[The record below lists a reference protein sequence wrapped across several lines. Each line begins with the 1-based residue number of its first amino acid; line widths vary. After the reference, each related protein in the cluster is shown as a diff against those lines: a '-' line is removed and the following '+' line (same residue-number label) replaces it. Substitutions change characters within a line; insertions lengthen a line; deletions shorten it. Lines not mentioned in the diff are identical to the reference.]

1 MKIVNLLNN
10 RLIKSEQDYVIEV
23 EVGPY
28 ELVLLVN
35 LGTEKIKYDDMMGLI
50 LNKNGKGIEILNEL
64 ELKDFKRY
72 EELENKFMLGSLS
85 YSKVDFIN
93 DLYEYLE
100 ELNLKKIST
109 KLIES
114 IGIFKEDEINCSDE
128 GIKNH
133 KKKIVDFINNN
144 EKILDDE
151 IIKKIIGE

>member
-1 MKIVNLLNN
+1 MKIVDFLNN
-10 RLIKSEQDYVIEV
+10 RLIKSEKDYVIEI

-35 LGTEKIKYDDMMGLI
+35 LGTEKIKYDDTMGLI
-50 LNKNGKGIEILNEL
+50 FNKNGKGIEILNEL

-72 EELENKFMLGSLS
+72 EELENKFMFGSLS

-100 ELNLKKIST
+100 ELNLNKLST
-109 KLIES
+109 KLHKSIENFKDEDVDCS
-114 IGIFKEDEINCSDE
+114 IE
-128 GIKNH
+128 GIKNY

-144 EKILDDE
+144 EKLLDDE

>member
-10 RLIKSEQDYVIEV
+10 RLINSEKEYVIEV

-28 ELVLLVN
+28 ELVLLIN
-35 LGTEKIKYDDMMGLI
+35 LGTKKIKYDDTMGLI
-50 LNKNGKGIEILNEL
+50 LNKNGKGVEILNEL

-72 EELENKFMLGSLS
+72 EELKNKFMFGSLS

-100 ELNLKKIST
+100 ELNLNKLST
-109 KLIES
+109 KLHKSIEKFKDEDIDCS
-114 IGIFKEDEINCSDE
+114 IE
-128 GIKNH
+128 GIKNY
-133 KKKIVDFINNN
+133 KKKILDFINDD

-151 IIKKIIGE
+151 IINRVIGE